1 MIRLSGGLGA
11 AVLSVLASGMANAA
25 PVEAATVSGSN
36 LEASPG
42 GAICAYPEP
51 TSCTLM
57 ISDLPASSQAPG
69 GAHAGASGVI
79 VGWKVRTSAGP
90 SPSMARLRV
99 VHGTKGGGAGPVETV
114 PAGAGTYAYS
124 ARVPV
129 QAGDL
134 IGLDVLDA
142 TISSS
147 VRMLSLTPEASAVY
161 WKPTLGEGE
170 ESPFDGE
177 FAGEMLMNATIE
189 PDADGDGFGDESQDG
204 CPNLAGA
211 SVPPCVVPQ
220 PASETAPDTKITNGP
235 KGKIESDRAKFK
247 FSSEPAGAR
256 FECKLDRK
264 AFRACRSPKIY
275 RGLAPGRHT
284 FRVRA
289 VSASGQPDSSPAKRS
304 FRVAP

>member
-1 MIRLSGGLGA
+1 MIRVSGGLGA
-11 AVLSVLASGMANAA
+11 AVLSVLACGMIVAA

-42 GAICAYPEP
+42 GAICAYSEP

-57 ISDLPASSQAPG
+57 IFDLPVSSQAPG

-79 VGWKVRTSAGP
+79 VGWKVRTAAGP

-124 ARVPV
+124 ARVGV

-170 ESPFDGE
+170 ESPIDGE

-204 CPNLAGA
+204 CPNFAGA
-211 SVPPCVVPQ
+211 SIPPCVVPQ
-220 PASETAPDTKITNGP
+220 PASETPPDTKIANGP
-235 KGKIESDRAKFK
+235 KGKIESHRAKFK
-247 FSSEPAGAR
+247 FSSEPPGAR

-264 AFRACRSPKIY
+264 SFTTCRSPKIY
-275 RGLAPGRHT
+275 RGLVAGKHT

-289 VSASGQPDSSPAKRS
+289 VSASGLSDTSPAKRL